1 MKIKVIIA
9 FIAAIVII
17 ACNKGNY
24 QSKPTLKI
32 KSLNGNVIPS
42 GATLKIS
49 IEYTDKEGDLSQDTL
64 LSIRKRLNRRPLP
77 SSGVIGQSPDTLHN
91 MIPKFPE
98 KVKGEFDVS
107 FDWAKYLHQ
116 SDFEN
121 DTIILKFVAKDRAG
135 HISDTVSTD
144 QIVILKQ

>member
-32 KSLNGNVIPS
+32 KSLNGDLIPS
-42 GATLKIS
+42 GGALKVI

-64 LSIRKRLNRRPLP
+64 LSIRNRLNRRPIP
-77 SSGVIGQSPDTLHN
+77 TNNASPDTLHN
-91 MIPKFPE
+91 KIPTFPE

-107 FDWAKYLHQ
+107 FDYSYLHQ
-116 SDFEN
+116 SDVEN
-121 DTIILKFVAKDRAG
+121 DTILFKFVAKDRAG
-135 HISDTVSTD
+135 HISDTVVTSK
-144 QIVILKQ
+144 IVILKP

>member
-9 FIAAIVII
+9 FIAVIVII

-32 KSLNGNVIPS
+32 KSLNGNIIPA
-42 GATLKIS
+42 GGTLNIA

-64 LSIRKRLNRRPLP
+64 LSIRVRQNRRPLP
-77 SSGVIGQSPDTLHN
+77 PSGGISVDTLHN
-91 MIPKFPE
+91 IIPKFPE
-98 KVKGEFDVS
+98 KVKGEFDVT

-121 DTIILKFVAKDRAG
+121 DTIIFKFVAKDGGG
-135 HISDTVSTD
+135 HTSDTVSTEK
-144 QIVILKQ
+144 IVILKQ